1 MNLRLKSCRS
11 LVTALALS
19 SLGLAVLSCGPEF
32 QEEQALTTLIFNGVS
47 EASGGADFTSDGV
60 LSHVQTGPAVQDEVT
75 VGIQNM
81 AVSPGFLASSIYDV
95 ILESYTVTFTRTDA
109 GSAVPQTFGEVFTTR
124 IPVSQFGTSDSNPV
138 EFALLPAG
146 QKLLPPLSDLRDF
159 GFEQS
164 TGFLQ
169 IQTVAHVHMFG
180 RNIIGDRVELEFN
193 IRVVFCNS
201 CSVVAGQRKE

>member
-1 MNLRLKSCRS
+1 
-11 LVTALALS
+11 
-19 SLGLAVLSCGPEF
+19 
-32 QEEQALTTLIFNGVS
+32 
-47 EASGGADFTSDGV
+47 
-60 LSHVQTGPAVQDEVT
+60 
-75 VGIQNM
+75 
-81 AVSPGFLASSIYDV
+81 
-95 ILESYTVTFTRTDA
+95 
-109 GSAVPQTFGEVFTTR
+109 
-124 IPVSQFGTSDSNPV
+124 
-138 EFALLPAG
+138 
-146 QKLLPPLSDLRDF
+146 LLPPLSDLRDF